1 MKGTMTAAVED
12 VVDAA
17 AEAVVVGRQRG
28 RRLLCCRL
36 TAIIEY
42 VLLLLTRVNNVVSSL
57 TSIIQDYNLDGIDID
72 YEHFQ
77 ADAYTFAECIGQLLM
92 ILENNGLISFASI
105 APFDDAQVQSHYQA
119 VWSRYS
125 NVNRPCQL
133 PVLRV
138 RFEHSGVAV
147 LELLPDS

>member
-1 MKGTMTAAVED
+1 GAQFHFILAF
-12 VVDAA
+12 
-17 AEAVVVGRQRG
+17 
-28 RRLLCCRL
+28 
-36 TAIIEY
+36 AIDY
-42 VLLLLTRVNNVVSSL
+42 TTCASPTDGQFNVFLDNTNLSPSAISSIKQSNG
-57 TSIIQDYNLDGIDID
+57 SIIQDYNLDGIDID

-92 ILENNGLISFASI
+92 ILKNNGLISFASI